1 MVLDSNLLHG
11 MLWVTIFEINKLHT
25 KSRWGFNLFDK
36 AVAPEKKEKKFLS
49 QVKRLVLRQPENVG
63 SRLYATV
70 DLDRARVGR
79 TRMITNEHSHPRW
92 NESFRIYC
100 AHKISNVV
108 FTIKEGNPIGE
119 TLIGRAYLPVKDIIF
134 GHEVDRLLDIVDEEN
149 HPIYRSPKIRV
160 NLKFFDVT
168 KDSNWSQGIKTPSFG
183 GVPHTFFMQREGCK
197 VTLYQDAHV
206 PDLITPQFNLSEGK
220 IYEPHRCWED
230 IFDAVTNARHLIY
243 ITGWSKYTKITLIRD
258 PKRPRPQGNIT
269 LGDLLK
275 KKADEGVIVLVLVW
289 DDRTS
294 VKALRADGLVATN
307 NQEIVYEFRNSRVQ
321 CFLCPRDSDD
331 ASTVQGFQIK
341 SMFTHHQK
349 TIVVDSEMPEDDSQ
363 KRRIVSFVGGID
375 LCDGRYDT
383 PDHSLFKTLDNI
395 HNHDFHQPNF
405 RGSSIKKGGPREPW
419 HDIHCKLEGPVALDV
434 LYNFEQRWNKQVG
447 NKFLLTFNE
456 FDRII
461 TRPPTPITSTHD
473 PETWNVQIF
482 RSIDSAAVEG
492 FPHENHKK
500 AAKDHEGASAIHKEA
515 TEIGLVTEMGN
526 TIDRSI
532 QDAYINAIRR
542 AKNFIYMESRYFIGS
557 SYGWNSKDI
566 KDADIGALHLI
577 PKELSLKIVSKI
589 EAGERFTVYVVI
601 PMWPEGIPESAS
613 VQAILDWQRRTMEM
627 MYTDI
632 YDALRAKGMNENLR
646 DYLTF
651 FCLGNRE
658 AQKDGE
664 YVPTEKPDPDTNYY
678 RAQLARRF
686 MIYVHANMMIVD
698 DEYIIIGSA
707 NINQRSMDG
716 SRDTEIAMG
725 GYQPHHLSTN
735 KPARG
740 QIYGFRMALWY
751 EHLGVVDEA
760 FRHPEILECVTA
772 INTLADRNWKIY
784 VSDDFHDDLP
794 CHLLKYP
801 VKISDNGNIT
811 TLQGFEF
818 FPDTKA
824 HVLGNKSNYLSPFLT
839 T

>member
-1 MVLDSNLLHG
+1 
-11 MLWVTIFEINKLHT
+11 
-25 KSRWGFNLFDK
+25 

-49 QVKRLVLRQPENVG
+49 QVKRLVLRQPE
-63 SRLYATV
+63 T
-70 DLDRARVGR
+70 RARVAR
-79 TRMITNEHSHPRW
+79 TRMITNEHSHPCW

-108 FTIKEGNPIGE
+108 FTIKD
-119 TLIGRAYLPVKDIIF
+119 VKDIIF
-134 GHEVDRLLDIVDEEN
+134 GHEVDRFLDIVDEEN
-149 HPIYRSPKIRV
+149 YPIYRSPKIHV

-197 VTLYQDAHV
+197 VTLYQDTHV

-230 IFDAVTNARHLIY
+230 IFDC
-243 ITGWSKYTKITLIRD
+243 GWSVYTKITLIRD
-258 PKRPRPQGNIT
+258 PERPRPHGNIT

-275 KKADEGVIVLVLVW
+275 KKADEGVRVLMLVW

-294 VKALRADGLVATN
+294 VKALRADGLMATN

-331 ASTVQGFQIK
+331 ASIVQGFQIK
-341 SMFTHHQK
+341 SMLTHHQK

-375 LCDGRYDT
+375 LCDGRLWTISITMISISLTLEARQSEKAVQGSPGMTFIASLKGLLLWMSCTTLSRDGINKLGINSFS
-383 PDHSLFKTLDNI
+383 HSMSLIESLPGHRLQLHQHMILKHGMFKYLDQSTVLLLRA
-395 HNHDFHQPNF
+395 FLMKTT
-405 RGSSIKKGGPREPW
+405 KK
-419 HDIHCKLEGPVALDV
+419 V
-434 LYNFEQRWNKQVG
+434 
-447 NKFLLTFNE
+447 
-456 FDRII
+456 
-461 TRPPTPITSTHD
+461 
-473 PETWNVQIF
+473 
-482 RSIDSAAVEG
+482 
-492 FPHENHKK
+492 
-500 AAKDHEGASAIHKEA
+500 AKDHEEASAIHKEA
-515 TEIGLVTEMGN
+515 TKIGLVTEMGN

-542 AKNFIYMESRYFIGS
+542 AKNFIYIESQYFIGS
-557 SYGWNSKDI
+557 SYGWNSKDM
-566 KDADIGALHLI
+566 KDAVIGALHLI

-601 PMWPEGIPESAS
+601 PMWPEGIPETAS

-651 FCLGNRE
+651 FCLGKRE
-658 AQKDGE
+658 AKKDGK
-664 YVPTEKPDPDTNYY
+664 YVPIEKPDPDTNYH

-716 SRDTEIAMG
+716 ARDTEIAMG

-735 KPARG
+735 KPAMG
-740 QIYGFRMALWY
+740 QIYGFRIALWY
-751 EHLGVVDEA
+751 EHLGVVNEA
-760 FRHPEILECVTA
+760 FRHPEILDCVTA
-772 INTLADRNWKIY
+772 INSLADRNWKNY

-801 VKISDNGNIT
+801 VAISDNGNIT
-811 TLQGFEF
+811 TLPGFEF

-824 HVLGNKSNYLSPFLT
+824 RILGNKSRYLSPFLT